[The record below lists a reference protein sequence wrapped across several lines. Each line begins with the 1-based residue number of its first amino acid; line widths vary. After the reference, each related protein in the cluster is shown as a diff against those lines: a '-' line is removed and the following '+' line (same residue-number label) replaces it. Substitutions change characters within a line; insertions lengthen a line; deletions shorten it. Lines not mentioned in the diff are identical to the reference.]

1 MKKYFLVYCLIAIY
15 FVFNYNYLSA
25 QTTNISGQINSFAR
39 VTAVTTNTITIDN
52 VSLATSPSGATVT
65 SEFGNNKK
73 IMIVQMKG
81 ASISTA
87 NDANFGNLTAL
98 DNAGNYELIT
108 IQNIVGSSAPYTITL
123 KSNFLRGYTIG
134 GNVQIVSV
142 PQYTNANVN
151 GDITT
156 INWDA
161 TLGRGG
167 VISFE
172 VKNTLTI
179 GASIDASGRG
189 FAGGLIN
196 VNNGGGNLNS
206 LSYRV
211 TATDN
216 SCGTQYQ
223 AGKGEGIA
231 DYTFNSISG
240 MSFGRGKIVNG
251 GGGGNEHNGGGGGGS
266 NFSMGGDG
274 GDGWNGAGACSG
286 GTATG
291 AGLKGIA
298 LSYTTSVNK
307 IFLGGGAGAG
317 QQNNNVAT
325 AGTAGGGIILV
336 RAGILTVN
344 GGSPATRG
352 FYANGINNV
361 PTPGNDG
368 GGGGGGGGTIILDVL
383 TYNLTAT
390 LNVSANGGN
399 GSDVNTSAIHGGGG
413 GGGIGPILLKNP
425 VPTAQVANAN
435 FVSTA
440 GIGGLNCNN
449 SCARTENG
457 GTSPTGSSVITGW
470 SVPGDITALPIS
482 LGSFRAYWDANEVK
496 IDWTT
501 ITEINVN
508 YFEIERADASM
519 RNIKVVAQK
528 QATGFSA
535 TPISYT
541 AKDELPLSSLAY
553 YRLKS
558 VDNDGSI
565 QYSNWVA
572 VKNSQKLQVKIYPNP
587 AQDYVV
593 IEGDESLDK
602 AKVVLLSIEGQIIK
616 ETDFSKAVTLQLN
629 ELPKG
634 LYILKIIGKM
644 QISHHKIMIE

>member
-1 MKKYFLVYCLIAIY
+1 MKKYFLVYCLIAIH

-39 VTAVTTNTITIDN
+39 VTAITTNTITIDN
-52 VSLATSPSGATVT
+52 VSLATSPAGATVI

-87 NDANFGNLTAL
+87 NDVNFGNLTAL

-108 IQNIVGSSAPYTITL
+108 IQNIVGSSAPYTITF
-123 KSNFLRGYTIG
+123 KSNFLRGYTVA

-142 PQYTNANVN
+142 PEYTNANVN

-211 TATDN
+211 AATDN

-231 DYTFNSISG
+231 DYAFNSIPG

-274 GDGWNGAGACSG
+274 GAGWNGAGTCSG

-325 AGTAGGGIILV
+325 PGTAGGGIILV

-344 GGSPATRG
+344 TGSPATRG
-352 FYANGINNV
+352 FYANGTNNV
-361 PTPGNDG
+361 QTGGNDG
-368 GGGGGGGGTIILDVL
+368 GGGGGGGGTVILDVL

-399 GSDVNTSAIHGGGG
+399 GSNVNDGTTHGGGG

-425 VPTAQVANAN
+425 VPAAQVANAN

-440 GIGGLNCNN
+440 GVGGLNCS
-449 SCARTENG
+449 SCPRTENG
-457 GTSPTGSSVITGW
+457 GASPTGSSVITGW
-470 SVPGDITALPIS
+470 NVPGDITALPIS
-482 LGSFRAYWDANEVK
+482 LGSFKAYWDANEVK

-501 ITEINVN
+501 ISEINVN

-535 TPISYT
+535 TPINYT

-644 QISHHKIMIE
+644 QISHHKIIVE